1 MMPNFNL
8 DNNVFPDRKDLRKS
22 IQTEKAIYDDIVD
35 QAKKLNVEKINFDG
49 EDFVPRA
56 EIKQK
61 QRVFFWIRVYL
72 KEEINIELNTDVN
85 IIWKETEKITTKF
98 ICYAKKGHEK
108 NAQENVVNYNPE
120 DDKRILCLMVDAD
133 RIDKHSDDI
142 PFIRT
147 LFKISRWYQPQ
158 ILRLSEIKITD
169 SNERDF
175 EFYDIDF

>member
-1 MMPNFNL
+1 ML
-8 DNNVFPDRKDLRKS
+8 DTDNVFPDRKEL
-22 IQTEKAIYDDIVD
+22 
-35 QAKKLNVEKINFDG
+35 AKRRSYRDNIIETAKNIDVEKIDYKNV
-49 EDFVPRA
+49 DFGPQNQII
-56 EIKQK
+56 EQQK
-61 QRVFFWIRVYL
+61 VYFWIRIYL
-72 KEEINIELNTDVN
+72 KEEMDVQPNTD
-85 IIWKETEKITTKF
+85 ITLTYTPENESLQTKF

-108 NAQENVVNYNPE
+108 DKQQDVVNYNSE

-147 LFKISRWYQPQ
+147 LFKITRWYQPQ

-175 EFYDIDF
+175 EFYDIEF

>member
-1 MMPNFNL
+1 ML
-8 DNNVFPDRKDLRKS
+8 DTNNVFPDRKDLVQRRSYRDNIIESAKS
-22 IQTEKAIYDDIVD
+22 ID
-35 QAKKLNVEKINFDG
+35 VEKIDYTNI
-49 EDFVPRA
+49 DFNPQNQII
-56 EIKQK
+56 EQQK
-61 QRVFFWIRVYL
+61 VYFWIRIYL
-72 KEEINIELNTDVN
+72 KDELDIEPNTD
-85 IIWKETEKITTKF
+85 ITLTYTPENESLQTKF

>member
-1 MMPNFNL
+1 ML
-8 DNNVFPDRKDLRKS
+8 DTNNVFPDRKDLVKRKS
-22 IQTEKAIYDDIVD
+22 YRDNIIESAKSIDI
-35 QAKKLNVEKINFDG
+35 EKIDYANV
-49 EDFVPRA
+49 DFNAQNRVT
-56 EIKQK
+56 EQQK
-61 QRVFFWIRVYL
+61 VYFWIRIYL
-72 KEEINIELNTDVN
+72 KDEMNIDPNTD
-85 IIWKETEKITTKF
+85 ITLTYTPDSESLQAKF

-108 NAQENVVNYNPE
+108 NTQENVVNYNPE

-147 LFKISRWYQPQ
+147 LFRISRWYQPQ

-169 SNERDF
+169 SNDRDF